1 MRMRRIKVAAA
12 EQAAVYHCVTR
23 TVNGEFLFDDRAKEM
38 LRKHLRQAERFCGV
52 EILTFCILSNHFHVL
67 VKVPQLPSTLS
78 DSELLARYR
87 ALYPKPTKFQ
97 QASLAVIAVRLQ
109 SGGTEAETLRSQ
121 LLSRMNDV
129 SEFMKI
135 VKQRFS
141 VWFNRTHNRYGTL
154 WAERFKS
161 VLVENTPKALETVAA
176 YVDLNPVRAGL
187 VDDPAEYRWCG
198 YAEARAGVSEAREGL
213 AEVVFSRE
221 HGLDSWRKVVA
232 RYRVLLGAEGSTLR
246 PGQEHKVRMDRATA
260 VQMME
265 AGKELPLS
273 DALRCRI
280 RYFTDGAILGSKD
293 FIQNWLRQ
301 SHPLLHPHA
310 SPSPKPLKG
319 NTWQGLMAYRGI
331 RKHVF
336 G

>member
-12 EQAAVYHCVTR
+12 EQTAVYHCVTR
-23 TVNGEFLFDDRAKEM
+23 TVNGEFLFDDRAREM

-52 EILTFCILSNHFHVL
+52 GILTFCILSNHFHVL
-67 VKVPQLPSTLS
+67 IKVPQLPSSLS
-78 DSELLARYR
+78 DAELLARYR

-97 QASLAVIAVRLQ
+97 LASLEVLAARLQ
-109 SGGTEAETLRSQ
+109 AGGPAAETLRSQ

-176 YVDLNPVRAGL
+176 YIDLNPVRAGL
-187 VDDPAEYRWCG
+187 VDDPADYRWCG

-213 AEVVFSRE
+213 AAVGFSRE

-232 RYRVLLGAEGSTLR
+232 RYRALLGAEGSTLR

-265 AGKELPLS
+265 TGQELPLS

-280 RYFTDGAILGSKD
+280 RYFTDGAVLGSKD
-293 FIQNWLRQ
+293 FIQSWFRQ
-301 SHPLLHPHA
+301 SRPRLHPHA
-310 SPSPKPLKG
+310 SPNAKLLR
-319 NTWQGLMAYRGI
+319 GLPGKELSVYRGL
-331 RKHVF
+331 RDQVF
-336 G
+336 S

>member
-1 MRMRRIKVAAA
+1 MRMRRIKVAG
-12 EQAAVYHCVTR
+12 AAVYHCVTR
-23 TVNGEFLFDDRAKEM
+23 SVNGEFLFDEPAREM

-67 VKVPQLPSTLS
+67 VKVPQLPSSLS
-78 DSELLARYR
+78 DVELLARYR

-97 QASLAVIAVRLQ
+97 QTSLAVIAERLQ
-109 SGGTEAETLRSQ
+109 AGGPEAEALRSQ

-161 VLVENTPKALETVAA
+161 VLVENTSKALETVAA
-176 YVDLNPVRAGL
+176 YIDLNPVRAGL
-187 VDDPAEYRWCG
+187 VDDPADYRWCG
-198 YAEARAGVSEAREGL
+198 YAEAIGGVQEAREGL
-213 AEVVFSRE
+213 ASVVFSQE
-221 HGLDSWRKVVA
+221 HGLDSWRKVIV
-232 RYRVLLGAEGSTLR
+232 RYRALLGAEGSTLR

-260 VQMME
+260 VKMME
-265 AGKELPLS
+265 SGKELPLS

-280 RYFTDGAILGSKD
+280 RYFTDGAVLGSKD
-293 FIQNWLRQ
+293 FIQSWFRQ
-301 SHPLLHPHA
+301 SRPRLHPKASAHA
-310 SPSPKPLKG
+310 RPLPVSMG
-319 NTWQGLMAYRGI
+319 QGLSVYRNLK
-331 RKHVF
+331 RQVF

>member
-23 TVNGEFLFDDRAKEM
+23 TVNGEFLFDEQAREM
-38 LRKHLRQAERFCGV
+38 MRKHLRQAERFCGV

-67 VKVPQLPSTLS
+67 VKVPQLPSSLS
-78 DSELLARYR
+78 DAQLLARYQ

-97 QASLAVIAVRLQ
+97 QASLAVIAERLQ
-109 SGGTEAETLRSQ
+109 SGGPAAEALRSQ

-176 YVDLNPVRAGL
+176 YIDLNPVRAGL
-187 VDDPAEYRWCG
+187 VDDPADYRWCS
-198 YAEARAGVSEAREGL
+198 YAEALSGISEARDGL
-213 AEVVFSRE
+213 AAVVFAKD
-221 HGLDSWRKVVA
+221 HGLNSWRKVIA
-232 RYRVLLGAEGSTLR
+232 RYRALLGAEGSTLR

-260 VQMME
+260 VKMME
-265 AGKELPLS
+265 TGKELALP

-280 RYFTDGAILGSKD
+280 RYFTDGAVLGSKD
-293 FIQNWLRQ
+293 FINSWFRQ
-301 SHPLLHPHA
+301 CRPRLHPKASAHA
-310 SPSPKPLKG
+310 KPLR
-319 NTWQGLMAYRGI
+319 GLQEGGLAVYRGL
-331 RKHVF
+331 RRQVF